1 MRGGRETGGTVTQ
14 GQSAGTTSTVTPRPP
29 VGRTP
34 HTTRLVA
41 KEYYTV
47 FLVCHKPTYF
57 CDDLMWQI
65 NSVNLRTVLGTFITA
80 YSRLI
85 QSSLVTKF
93 YDYFKVTSK
102 TSLQRKMYSDEKY
115 IILVD
120 QVLVKCCRT
129 RIEIGLP

>member
-1 MRGGRETGGTVTQ
+1 
-14 GQSAGTTSTVTPRPP
+14 
-29 VGRTP
+29 
-34 HTTRLVA
+34 
-41 KEYYTV
+41 
-47 FLVCHKPTYF
+47 
-57 CDDLMWQI
+57 MWQI
-65 NSVNLRTVLGTFITA
+65 NSVNLRTVLGTFRTA

-85 QSSLVTKF
+85 QSSLETKF
-93 YDYFKVTSK
+93 YHYFKVTSK